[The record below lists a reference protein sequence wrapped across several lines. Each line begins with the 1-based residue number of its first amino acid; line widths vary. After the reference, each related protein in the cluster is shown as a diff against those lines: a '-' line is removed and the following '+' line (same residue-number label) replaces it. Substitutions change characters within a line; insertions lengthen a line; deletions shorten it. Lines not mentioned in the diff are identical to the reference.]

1 MNGKKRN
8 KVEVIN
14 DILKTIQSK
23 HGPIKS
29 SHIMFK
35 SNLSYE
41 MMKEYLKELLEK
53 GFIAETNVKKSK
65 TYTVTEKGQLFM
77 DKFRTVDEFFNSFG
91 I

>member
-8 KVEVIN
+8 RVEVIY

-23 HGPIKS
+23 NGNIKS

-35 SNLSYE
+35 SNLSYQ
-41 MMKEYLKELLEK
+41 MMNDYLSELIEK
-53 GFIAETNVKKSK
+53 GFILEVKIKNSK
-65 TYTVTEKGQLFM
+65 TFAITPKGQLFIN
-77 DKFRTVDEFFNSFG
+77 KFNTVDEFLTSFG